1 MDQVTPPEV
10 FLIYVWIVPTQNADS
25 PKKTAQTPIYLT
37 LLKKKTNIRVLGK
50 QHPGMLINENFNLT

>member
-10 FLIYVWIVPTQNADS
+10 FLTYVWIVPTQNADS

-37 LLKKKTNIRVLGK
+37 LLLKKQT
-50 QHPGMLINENFNLT
+50 